1 MKSFLFAIAL
11 INNKV
16 RKRIINLQIDIQFY
30 NKRNIINE
38 KPRKNG

>member
-30 NKRNIINE
+30 NKRNIEKE